1 MKGKVRIAIAAMA
14 ALTILFGTG
23 CDKLKSRDR
32 LNKGVQAFKNARYS
46 EAIDMFKEAINLD
59 PTNPNARIYLA
70 TAYMTQWIPGAE
82 SPENQQYATEARKE
96 FLEVLQKDPKD
107 KSALAS
113 LAFIAYNE
121 AANLTGDAKIK
132 KFDEARDWHLKT
144 IEADP
149 KNKTAYYSLGV
160 IAWGKWYPAL
170 MAARAKL

>member
-1 MKGKVRIAIAAMA
+1 MKGKARIAFAAMA

-46 EAIDMFKEAINLD
+46 EAIDMFKDAIRLD

-70 TAYMTQWIPGAE
+70 TAYMSQWIPGAE
-82 SPENQQYATEARKE
+82 SPENQQYAASARKE

-113 LAFIAYNE
+113 
-121 AANLTGDAKIK
+121 
-132 KFDEARDWHLKT
+132 
-144 IEADP
+144 
-149 KNKTAYYSLGV
+149 
-160 IAWGKWYPAL
+160 
-170 MAARAKL
+170 